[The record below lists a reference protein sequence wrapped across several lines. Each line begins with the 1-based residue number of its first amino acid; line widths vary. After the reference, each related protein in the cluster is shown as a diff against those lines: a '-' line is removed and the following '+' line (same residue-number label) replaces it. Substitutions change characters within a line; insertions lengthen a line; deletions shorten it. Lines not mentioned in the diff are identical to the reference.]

1 MPMFAF
7 PAFIV
12 VSNDALAL
20 ASIKQRIFQSMQ
32 PLRRYFQQNPD
43 FLLGSAAIV
52 IIFLVVKNQPRVS
65 HMVLNTI

>member
-1 MPMFAF
+1 MVAF

-12 VSNDALAL
+12 ISNDALAL

-32 PLRRYFQQNPD
+32 PLRRYFRQKPD
-43 FLLGSAAIV
+43 FLLGNAAI
-52 IIFLVVKNQPRVS
+52 IKIFLVLENQFRVS